1 MTRITAK
8 IIIFQTIDNHR
19 SKPRHC
25 SECSRNMAQVSA
37 TFDTL
42 LNQILTDNP
51 KISRNE
57 LMAMIERKK
66 EESRGLLSNEGA
78 IRLLAQ
84 QLSVSPPVIP
94 DLKDQRIS
102 SVHAGLHDSTITGE
116 MISVSDVHEFQRSD
130 GTQGKVLRMRVGDAS
145 GQITGVFWDS
155 LADTVAREAL
165 TPGARVR
172 LLHGYT
178 KFGRAGEVEFHLGSR
193 ANFQILGRAFSQG
206 FAPNAASSVAGK
218 LGASGPLRVR
228 LLKLQKSQ
236 SEQGPTWAL
245 CSNEAGLMI
254 AKFWDNQAQSV
265 LELGEGSLVAIENHW
280 VTERNGLVYVNVGSK
295 ASVKEESTDFVPD
308 IPIAS
313 IESLRPGPA
322 LMSIKG
328 KIVERGDVREIE
340 TKEGRRTRVS
350 NIDLED
356 DTGKIRVSLWDTHA
370 QRTESLRTGD
380 TVRLVGVKVREN
392 MNGEKEASTVFLT
405 QLEKS

>member
-1 MTRITAK
+1 M
-8 IIIFQTIDNHR
+8 
-19 SKPRHC
+19 P
-25 SECSRNMAQVSA
+25 V
-37 TFDTL
+37 FDDL
-42 LNQILTDNP
+42 LNQILSGNP
-51 KISRNE
+51 KIGRNE
-57 LMAMIERKK
+57 LLTMVQRKK
-66 EESRGLLSNEGA
+66 EESHGLLSDEGA

-84 QLSVSPPVIP
+84 QLSVSPPAIS

-102 SVHAGLHDSTITGE
+102 SVHAGLNDSTITGQV
-116 MISVSDVHEFQRSD
+116 ISVSDVHEFHRSD

-165 TPGARVR
+165 TPSSRVR

-193 ANFQILGRAFSQG
+193 ANIQILGRGSSQG
-206 FAPNAASSVAGK
+206 FAANSLSSAAVK
-218 LGASGPLRVR
+218 IGASGLLRVR

-245 CSNEAGLMI
+245 CSNETGLMI
-254 AKFWDNQAQSV
+254 AKFWDNQAQNV
-265 LELGEGSLVAIENHW
+265 LELGEGSLVVIENYW
-280 VTERNGLVYVNVGSK
+280 VTEGNGLVYVNVGAK
-295 ASVKEESTDFVPD
+295 ASMKKESTDFVPE
-308 IPIAS
+308 IPLATIK
-313 IESLRPGPA
+313 SLQPGPA
-322 LMSIKG
+322 LWSIKG
-328 KIVERGDVREIE
+328 KVRERGDVREIE

-370 QRTESLRTGD
+370 QKTESLRTGD

-392 MNGEKEASTVFLT
+392 MNGEREASTVFLT

>member
-1 MTRITAK
+1 MPA
-8 IIIFQTIDNHR
+8 
-19 SKPRHC
+19 
-25 SECSRNMAQVSA
+25 
-37 TFDTL
+37 FDDL
-42 LNQILTDNP
+42 LNQILSGNP
-51 KISRNE
+51 KIGRDE
-57 LMAMIERKK
+57 LLTMVERKK
-66 EESRGLLSNEGA
+66 EESHGLLSDEGA

-84 QLSVSPPVIP
+84 QLSVAPPVSS

-102 SVHAGLHDSTITGE
+102 SVHAGLNDSTITGQV
-116 MISVSDVHEFQRSD
+116 ISVSDVHEFQRSD

-165 TPGARVR
+165 SPGSRVR

-193 ANFQILGRAFSQG
+193 ANIQILGRASSQG
-206 FAPNAASSVAGK
+206 FAPNASSSAASK
-218 LGASGPLRVR
+218 LGVSGLLRVR
-228 LLKLQKSQ
+228 LIKLQKSQ

-245 CSNEAGLMI
+245 CSNEAGLMV

-265 LELGEGSLVAIENHW
+265 LEFGEGSLLAIENHW
-280 VTERNGLVYVNVGSK
+280 VTERNGLVYVNVGAK
-295 ASVKEESTDFVPD
+295 ASVKKESTDLIPDVPLAT
-308 IPIAS
+308 IK
-313 IESLRPGPA
+313 SLQPGPA
-322 LMSIKG
+322 LWSIKG
-328 KIVERGDVREIE
+328 KICERGEVREIE
-340 TKEGRRTRVS
+340 TKEGRKTRVS
-350 NIDLED
+350 NIELD
-356 DTGKIRVSLWDTHA
+356 DDSGKIRVSLWDTHA

>member
-1 MTRITAK
+1 MPA
-8 IIIFQTIDNHR
+8 FED
-19 SKPRHC
+19 
-25 SECSRNMAQVSA
+25 
-37 TFDTL
+37 L
-42 LNQILTDNP
+42 LNQILSGNP
-51 KISRNE
+51 KIGRDE
-57 LMAMIERKK
+57 LLTMVQRKK
-66 EESRGLLSNEGA
+66 EESHGLLSDEGA

-84 QLSVSPPVIP
+84 QLSVSPPASS

-102 SVHAGLHDSTITGE
+102 SVHAGLNDSTITGQV
-116 MISVSDVHEFQRSD
+116 ISVSDVHEFQRSD

-165 TPGARVR
+165 TPGSRVR

-193 ANFQILGRAFSQG
+193 ANIQILGRASSEG
-206 FAPNAASSVAGK
+206 FAPNASSSVAGK
-218 LGASGPLRVR
+218 LGASGLLRVR

-280 VTERNGLVYVNVGSK
+280 VSERNGLVYVNVGAK
-295 ASVKEESTDFVPD
+295 ASVKKESTDFVPD
-308 IPIAS
+308 IPLATIK
-313 IESLRPGPA
+313 SLQPGSA
-322 LMSIKG
+322 LWSIKG
-328 KIVERGDVREIE
+328 KVLERGDVREIE

>member
-1 MTRITAK
+1 MPA
-8 IIIFQTIDNHR
+8 
-19 SKPRHC
+19 
-25 SECSRNMAQVSA
+25 
-37 TFDTL
+37 FDDL
-42 LNQILTDNP
+42 LNQILSGNP
-51 KISRNE
+51 KIGRDE
-57 LMAMIERKK
+57 LLIMVERKK
-66 EESRGLLSNEGA
+66 EESHGLLSDEGA

-84 QLSVSPPVIP
+84 QLSVSPPANS

-102 SVHAGLHDSTITGE
+102 SVHAGLNDSTITGQV
-116 MISVSDVHEFQRSD
+116 ISVSDAHEFQRSD

-193 ANFQILGRAFSQG
+193 ANIQILGRASSQG
-206 FAPNAASSVAGK
+206 FAPNASSSVAGK
-218 LGASGPLRVR
+218 LGASGLIRVH

-265 LELGEGSLVAIENHW
+265 LELGEKFWDNQAQSVLELGEGSLVAIENHW
-280 VTERNGLVYVNVGSK
+280 VTERNGLVYVNVGAK
-295 ASVKEESTDFVPD
+295 ASVKKESTDFVPD
-308 IPIAS
+308 IPVATIK
-313 IESLRPGPA
+313 SLQPGPA
-322 LMSIKG
+322 LWSIKG
-328 KIVERGDVREIE
+328 KVLERGDVREIE

>member
-1 MTRITAK
+1 MPA
-8 IIIFQTIDNHR
+8 
-19 SKPRHC
+19 
-25 SECSRNMAQVSA
+25 
-37 TFDTL
+37 FDDL
-42 LNQILTDNP
+42 LNQILSGNP
-51 KISRNE
+51 KIGRDE
-57 LMAMIERKK
+57 LLTMVQRKK
-66 EESRGLLSNEGA
+66 AESHGLLSDEGA

-84 QLSVSPPVIP
+84 QLSVSPPAIS

-102 SVHAGLHDSTITGE
+102 SVHAGLNDSTITGQV
-116 MISVSDVHEFQRSD
+116 ISVSDVHEFQRSD

-165 TPGARVR
+165 TPGSRVR

-193 ANFQILGRAFSQG
+193 ANIQILGRAFSEG
-206 FAPNAASSVAGK
+206 FASNASSSVAGK
-218 LGASGPLRVR
+218 LGASGILRVR

-280 VTERNGLVYVNVGSK
+280 VTERNGLVYVNVGAK
-295 ASVKEESTDFVPD
+295 ASVKKESTDFVPD
-308 IPIAS
+308 IPLATIK
-313 IESLRPGPA
+313 SLQPGSA
-322 LMSIKG
+322 LWSIKG
-328 KIVERGDVREIE
+328 KVLERGDVREIE

>member
-1 MTRITAK
+1 MQA
-8 IIIFQTIDNHR
+8 
-19 SKPRHC
+19 
-25 SECSRNMAQVSA
+25 
-37 TFDTL
+37 FDDL
-42 LNQILTDNP
+42 LNQILSGNP
-51 KISRNE
+51 KIGRDE
-57 LMAMIERKK
+57 LLTMVQRKK
-66 EESRGLLSNEGA
+66 EESHGLLSDEGA

-84 QLSVSPPVIP
+84 QLSVSPPASS

-102 SVHAGLHDSTITGE
+102 SVHAGLNDSTITGQV
-116 MISVSDVHEFQRSD
+116 ISVSDVHEFQRSD

-145 GQITGVFWDS
+145 GQINGVFWDS

-193 ANFQILGRAFSQG
+193 ANIQILGRASSQG
-206 FAPNAASSVAGK
+206 LPPNAASSVAGK
-218 LGASGPLRVR
+218 LGASGLLRVR

-245 CSNEAGLMI
+245 CSNEVGLMI

-295 ASVKEESTDFVPD
+295 ASVKKESTDFVPD
-308 IPIAS
+308 VPIAS
-313 IESLRPGPA
+313 IESLRSGPA
-322 LMSIKG
+322 LWSIKG

-380 TVRLVGVKVREN
+380 TVRVVGVKVREN

>member
-1 MTRITAK
+1 MPA
-8 IIIFQTIDNHR
+8 
-19 SKPRHC
+19 
-25 SECSRNMAQVSA
+25 
-37 TFDTL
+37 FDDL
-42 LNQILTDNP
+42 LNQILSGNP
-51 KISRNE
+51 KIGRDE
-57 LMAMIERKK
+57 LLTMVQRKK
-66 EESRGLLSNEGA
+66 EESHGLLSDEGA

-84 QLSVSPPVIP
+84 QLAVSPSTSS

-102 SVHAGLHDSTITGE
+102 SVHAGLNDS
-116 MISVSDVHEFQRSD
+116 
-130 GTQGKVLRMRVGDAS
+130 K
-145 GQITGVFWDS
+145 ITGVFWDS

-165 TPGARVR
+165 TPGSQVR

-193 ANFQILGRAFSQG
+193 VNIQILRRAQSQG
-206 FAPNAASSVAGK
+206 FAASAVSSAAVKVGVSD
-218 LGASGPLRVR
+218 LLRVR

-236 SEQGPTWAL
+236 SDQGPTWAL
-245 CSNEAGLMI
+245 CANETGLMI

-295 ASVKEESTDFVPD
+295 ASVKKESTDFVPD
-308 IPIAS
+308 IPIAT

-322 LMSIKG
+322 LWSIKG

-350 NIDLED
+350 NIELED
-356 DTGKIRVSLWDTHA
+356 GTGRVRVSLWDTHA
-370 QRTESLRTGD
+370 QKTESLRTGD

-405 QLEKS
+405 QIEKS

>member
-1 MTRITAK
+1 MPA
-8 IIIFQTIDNHR
+8 
-19 SKPRHC
+19 
-25 SECSRNMAQVSA
+25 
-37 TFDTL
+37 FDDV
-42 LNQILTDNP
+42 LNQILSGNP
-51 KISRNE
+51 KIGRDE
-57 LMAMIERKK
+57 LLTMVQRKK
-66 EESRGLLSNEGA
+66 EESHGLLSDEGA

-84 QLSVSPPVIP
+84 QLSVSPPSIS

-102 SVHAGLHDSTITGE
+102 SVHAGLNDSTITGQV
-116 MISVSDVHEFQRSD
+116 ISVSDVHEFQRSD

-165 TPGARVR
+165 TPGSRVR

-193 ANFQILGRAFSQG
+193 ANIQILGRAFSQG

-218 LGASGPLRVR
+218 LGSSGLLRVR

-280 VTERNGLVYVNVGSK
+280 VTERNGLVYVNVGAK
-295 ASVKEESTDFVPD
+295 ASVKKESTDFVPD
-308 IPIAS
+308 IPLATIKSLQPGSALWS
-313 IESLRPGPA
+313 IR
-322 LMSIKG
+322 G
-328 KIVERGDVREIE
+328 KVLERGDVREIE

-356 DTGKIRVSLWDTHA
+356 DTGKIRVSLWDAHA

>member
-1 MTRITAK
+1 MPA
-8 IIIFQTIDNHR
+8 
-19 SKPRHC
+19 
-25 SECSRNMAQVSA
+25 
-37 TFDTL
+37 FDDL
-42 LNQILTDNP
+42 LNQILSGNP
-51 KISRNE
+51 KIGRDE
-57 LMAMIERKK
+57 LLTMVERKK
-66 EESRGLLSNEGA
+66 EESHGLLSDEGA

-84 QLSVSPPVIP
+84 QLSVVPPVNS
-94 DLKDQRIS
+94 DLKDQRIF
-102 SVHAGLHDSTITGE
+102 SVHAGLNDSTITGE
-116 MISVSDVHEFQRSD
+116 VISVSDAHEFQRSD
-130 GTQGKVLRMRVGDAS
+130 GTQGRVLRMRVGDAS

-165 TPGARVR
+165 TPGSRVR

-193 ANFQILGRAFSQG
+193 ANIQILGRASSQG
-206 FAPNAASSVAGK
+206 FAPNASSSVAGK
-218 LGASGPLRVR
+218 LGASGLLRVR
-228 LLKLQKSQ
+228 LLKLRKSQ

-280 VTERNGLVYVNVGSK
+280 VTERNGLVYVNVGAK
-295 ASVKEESTDFVPD
+295 ASVKKESTDFVPD
-308 IPIAS
+308 IPLATIK
-313 IESLRPGPA
+313 SLQPGPA
-322 LMSIKG
+322 LWSIKG
-328 KIVERGDVREIE
+328 KVLERGDVREIE

-370 QRTESLRTGD
+370 LRTESLRTGD